1 MCTYACICMYV
12 CTYVYIHFIKYLLR
26 TYDMSGLELDS
37 WDTMGNKIDTHGAPP
52 LGFGHMSHK
61 H

>member
-1 MCTYACICMYV
+1 
-12 CTYVYIHFIKYLLR
+12 
-26 TYDMSGLELDS
+26 MSGLELDS